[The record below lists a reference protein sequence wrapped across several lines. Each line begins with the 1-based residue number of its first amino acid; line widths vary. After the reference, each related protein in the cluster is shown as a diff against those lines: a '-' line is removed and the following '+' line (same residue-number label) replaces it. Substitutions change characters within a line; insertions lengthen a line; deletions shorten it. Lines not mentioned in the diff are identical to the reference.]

1 MALQGFPGFRA
12 LPRADGERVAAAA
25 RLLRVAA
32 GTRLFAAGEPSDLV
46 WGVSEGLVQIVRGG
60 PAGRRLVL
68 EIVPPG
74 ELFGA
79 VVALD
84 ERPYPAAAVAVEP
97 SVVWHD
103 PSLLVR
109 ELARKYP
116 TLRAAILAHAAERLR
131 AAHERL
137 HSLALEPVEQR
148 LARALLML
156 AERVGTPGDGGTTV
170 TITRQGLADMVGTTV
185 ESAIRATRHWQRA
198 GIVRGARNRLTL
210 AEPKG
215 LEAIAAGRKSA
226 RT

>member
-1 MALQGFPGFRA
+1 MALQGFPGFRT
-12 LPRADGERVAAAA
+12 LPRADRERVDAAA

-46 WGVSEGLVQIVRGG
+46 WGVSEGLVQIVRAG

-84 ERPYPAAAVAVEP
+84 ERPYPAAAVAAGP
-97 SVVWHD
+97 SVVWRV
-103 PSLLVR
+103 PSPLVR
-109 ELARKYP
+109 DLARKYP

-170 TITRQGLADMVGTTV
+170 TVTRQSLADMVGTTA
-185 ESAIRATRHWQRA
+185 ESAIRVTGRWQRA
-198 GIVRGARNRLTL
+198 GIVRAARNRLTL
-210 AEPKG
+210 AEPES
-215 LEAIAAGRKSA
+215 LEAIAAGRTSI